1 MKSPLSVCGGSCGLQ
16 AVGTTPAL
24 DDHRHYCS
32 TCRSYWD
39 HEDGRC
45 ANLGRTMIC
54 DDCAHRLLGG
64 QARLSDA
71 YNPALC
77 NS

>member
-1 MKSPLSVCGGSCGLQ
+1 MRSPLSVCGGSRGLQ
-16 AVGTTPAL
+16 PAGTAPN
-24 DDHRHYCS
+24 DHRHYCS

-54 DDCAHRLLGG
+54 DDCAHRLLGD
-64 QARLSDA
+64 QTRLSDSVQ
-71 YNPALC
+71 PSLV
-77 NS
+77 